1 MYEEKK
7 KPIAALVVSKK
18 VNYYIKLKELID
30 SGRLR
35 LIWTVSLPRACG
47 TLFLRS
53 LAQEKSVGGCAQE
66 PFFPGED
73 KNWNRD
79 LNDYSDELFSRGCK
93 YLYDYYLEL
102 SKKNEEACISMC
114 VKDIAAVFTL
124 PEFKKI
130 INLIPE
136 VIFLIRE
143 PTRNLKSEVIGATN
157 FMLSNQGGLPKDI
170 CDFMFKGDKSLLKED
185 FQTYLGENKGKISV
199 EKLKELIGKSDS
211 DLDFND
217 LLAARNKI
225 IEKVNGQFI
234 QNWHRLSVCY
244 ALAQQHQ
251 EQNPTFKL
259 QLVDACELL
268 KSPEETIKKVCEGV
282 ANFEYNDDMVHNLE
296 KFQGD
301 ETRNFPEQ
309 YTSPGNNIAAVWHDR
324 AVFSRKII
332 PTDVEPLELDYFP
345 EEMHEAIKANQ
356 ALYAEF
362 CEAKKSADELPMPV
376 QITAPRNGLAFAS

>member
-7 KPIAALVVSKK
+7 SIAALVGSKK
-18 VNYYIKLKELID
+18 VNYYTKLKKLID
-30 SGRLR
+30 NGALR
-35 LIWTVSLPRACG
+35 FIWTMSLPRACG

-53 LAQEKSVGGCAQE
+53 LAQEKSVEGCAQE
-66 PFFPGED
+66 PFFPGKD

-79 LNDYSDELFSRGCK
+79 LDDYSDELFSRGCK

-102 SKKNEEACISMC
+102 SKQNQEACITMC

-157 FMLSNQGGLPKDI
+157 FMLSNQGGLPKEI
-170 CDFMFKGDKSLLKED
+170 LDFMFKGGKSLLKED
-185 FQTYLGENKGKISV
+185 FQTYLGESTGHISL
-199 EKLKELIGKSDS
+199 EKLKKLIGTD
-211 DLDFND
+211 DND
-217 LLAARNKI
+217 LGFKDLLTARNKI

-244 ALAQQHQ
+244 AFAQQHQ

-268 KSPEETIKKVCEGV
+268 KSPEETIKQVCEGI
-282 ANFEYNDDMVHNLE
+282 ADFEYNNGMVHNLE

-301 ETRNFPEQ
+301 ETKNFPEK
-309 YTSPGNNIAAVWHDR
+309 TSPDKNIAAVWHDR
-324 AVFSRKII
+324 AVFSQEII

-362 CEAKKSADELPMPV
+362 CEAKKSENKLPIAMQV
-376 QITAPRNGLAFAS
+376 TLS